1 MALYTI
7 YWEPTKEQ
15 DFVNVFPELDTT
27 NATYEQPDATW
38 ENGYNWVE
46 QELTNEQFNIVDTA
60 ANQKTAIDVKPS
72 PHPPYSP
79 TGR

>member
-1 MALYTI
+1 MAQYVI

-15 DFVNVFPELDTT
+15 NLLNVFPELDVQNSTLEEPT
-27 NATYEQPDATW
+27 PEWAD
-38 ENGYNWVE
+38 GYKWVE
-46 QELTNEQFNIVDTA
+46 QNLTPEQFMIVDSA
-60 ANQKTAIDVKPS
+60 ANAYVAIDVKPA